1 MRYIGNCYKKGVFI
15 LEFMELKLYRRVFSR
30 VGFALLVMV
39 SITVALQLVGY
50 RVFVQ
55 EMQNEWF
62 RFMLMVLPQY
72 MLAMPLAALLMRKM
86 QPQLIE
92 RKPLSAGKFTLVV
105 FVCIAIMYAGS
116 LLGSGINMIIQAI
129 TQNDM
134 TKVIENLIMGS
145 SVWANLV
152 FVVLLAPIAEEL
164 FYRRLLIPKLLPF
177 GEKPAIILSGLAFGL
192 IHGNLSQ
199 FFYAFGLGLAFGY
212 VFVKTGKVIYTIILH
227 IFINF
232 LGSVVSVAVINAG
245 LIATGLYGLV
255 MICLTITGI
264 VIFFV
269 NKKRI
274 IMSRGIFGIPKG
286 KGAVFLN
293 VGTILFFIGCAAL
306 FVFST
311 LAMFAS

>member
-1 MRYIGNCYKKGVFI
+1 ME
-15 LEFMELKLYRRVFSR
+15 LMELKLNRRVFSR

-39 SITVALQLVGY
+39 SITVALQLVGF
-50 RVFVQ
+50 RIFVQ

-72 MLAMPLAALLMRKM
+72 VLAMPLAALLMRKM
-86 QPQLIE
+86 QPQMIE

-105 FVCIAIMYAGS
+105 FICIAIMYTGS

-129 TQNDM
+129 TQSDM

-255 MICLTITGI
+255 MIGLTITGI

-274 IMSRGIFGIPKG
+274 IMSRGVFGIPKG

-311 LAMFAS
+311 LAMFPS